1 MPTPAVSAERE
12 RPATPAG
19 VKSPTGVK
27 AVESRTAVGKTL
39 ETRHPA
45 AAKAVEGRSL
55 AARETG
61 RR

>member
-12 RPATPAG
+12 RPATAAG

-27 AVESRTAVGKTL
+27 AVESRTAAGKTL
-39 ETRHPA
+39 ESRRP